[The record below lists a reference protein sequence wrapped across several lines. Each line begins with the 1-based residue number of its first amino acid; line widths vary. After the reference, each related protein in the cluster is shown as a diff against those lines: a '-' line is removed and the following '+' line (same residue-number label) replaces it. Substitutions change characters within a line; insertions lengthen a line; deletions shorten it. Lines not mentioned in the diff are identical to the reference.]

1 LSINPSGDNKTV
13 RISVKLKSD
22 LSAAVINN
30 IMLRIGDVNGEFNTT
45 PAVPVDPSEHYVR
58 SGLTNIKSGQNKA
71 AYNYPNPFNP
81 RNRTTNIVFYSP
93 AADGSAS
100 IKIFT
105 ITGRLVKKLS
115 VNAQAGSNEVEWDGK
130 NGRGQ
135 VVRNGVYVAV
145 IQTGGSKMMVKI
157 AVVK

>member
-1 LSINPSGDNKTV
+1 
-13 RISVKLKSD
+13 
-22 LSAAVINN
+22 
-30 IMLRIGDVNGEFNTT
+30 
-45 PAVPVDPSEHYVR
+45 
-58 SGLTNIKSGQNKA
+58 
-71 AYNYPNPFNP
+71 
-81 RNRTTNIVFYSP
+81 
-93 AADGSAS
+93 
-100 IKIFT
+100 
-105 ITGRLVKKLS
+105 